1 MLRPEGVQFLS
12 FETSLIGVFR
22 KNDPLHNTGGC
33 NEEVTFYGELDFG
46 VLKRAFAAT

>member
-22 KNDPLHNTGGC
+22 KNDPLRNTGGC
-33 NEEVTFYGELDFG
+33 NEEVTIYGELDFR
-46 VLKRAFAAT
+46 VLKRAFTAT